1 MAARSLRR
9 PLQRLLGY
17 NDPSLSNQ
25 DILLNVS
32 GNTMYLKMPYFGF
45 ISLGYLLNEKQC

>member
-1 MAARSLRR
+1 MAARSLRS
-9 PLQRLLGY
+9 PLQRLLGH

-32 GNTMYLKMPYFGF
+32 GTTMYLKMPYFA
-45 ISLGYLLNEKQC
+45 LYLQATY